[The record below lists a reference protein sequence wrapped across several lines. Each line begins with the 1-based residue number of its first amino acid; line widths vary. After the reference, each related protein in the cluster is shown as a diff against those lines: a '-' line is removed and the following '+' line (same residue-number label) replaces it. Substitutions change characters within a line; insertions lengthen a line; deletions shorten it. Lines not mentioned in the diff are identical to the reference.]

1 MADPNDQTLS
11 GMLDEDNT
19 GQSDY
24 EVTENPDGSA
34 SITEKKSGESEQSKD
49 FYRNLANDLSPE
61 ERNTISTS
69 LLELIEK
76 DREDRKRRDEQV
88 AEGKKRMGLDKETIG
103 GANFTGASRVTHPM
117 YTKASIDF
125 EARTIKE
132 LFPPGGPVREYMAG
146 TITADRQDRARRK
159 ARWMNYQLT
168 QLMPNFRSE
177 FEQLL
182 INLIMDGNEYFKL
195 IPPAPGGD
203 IRTLRHEWIPVDD
216 MILPYAATNYYS
228 AERRTH
234 VQKMTAQEFQRRIR
248 QGMYRE
254 IPNMGS
260 PEKPEESET
269 QQVISKVEGKD
280 ESVTD
285 NIDGLRVVYECDCLF
300 EIRDPDKP
308 RSHTES
314 LQEDSE
320 QEEEPEKSEEEATE
334 IGPLPYIISIDVT
347 TKEVLS
353 IYRNWNPNDAFQER
367 LDWVAEFTF
376 IPFRGAYSLGLPH
389 IIGGLSIA
397 ATGALRALLDS
408 SHINN
413 LAGMV
418 KIKGAAG
425 TGQNIRISPTEV
437 TEIEGTGDQDDIR
450 KLIMPVPFSP
460 PSPVLLTLLGL
471 LGDQAEQVIRTT
483 IDEAQDTGDVPV
495 GTTLARIEQGMV
507 AFSAIHGRMH
517 NAMDRFLKILHR
529 INATWLDD
537 KVVVDL
543 LGEQLVTQEDF
554 QGPSDVLPVSDPNIF
569 CEVQRYG
576 QIQTVAQRALQL
588 ASLPLPPIYDMRKV
602 EELILKQMKL
612 PNDGKDLLVQKPEP
626 QQLNPVNENVAICL
640 GRPVVAFPQQD
651 HDAHINTHC
660 DYYQNPFFQM
670 VMGGSPQSLQAI
682 NQHLKE
688 HIIFWYATKVHQI
701 ASQEATKAAREKD
714 PQAGKVDIGELPQNT
729 QFDPE
734 IGQLYDQM
742 LAKTS
747 SLVMQQAAQDPTL
760 QRAAQVMQ
768 QIQQALQAMQ
778 PQFMDPSQAQLAAV
792 RQKGEQAQMEHQD
805 RQQATQVKQ
814 QDSQA
819 KTQSQVQIAA
829 QHEAAETQ
837 RAQLAS
843 ATKQADTQANNQ
855 TQLAVEQHKGQ
866 QQMAQQ
872 AHEAQQSQAQ
882 MAHEA
887 NQQQTQLSADAQQQS
902 AQLNHD
908 SQQQANQLS
917 ADQQSQQAQMAH
929 DATQQKAQFQQEARQ
944 TKAQQQH
951 ESNQSKQQQKSALA
965 VARAKGGPAKPKP
978 TK

>member
-11 GMLDEDNT
+11 GMVDQANT
-19 GQSDY
+19 GESDY
-24 EVTENPDGSA
+24 EITENPDGSA
-34 SITEKKSGESEQSKD
+34 SIVQKKSGESPRAKD
-49 FYRNLANDLSPE
+49 FYRNLALDLSPE
-61 ERNTISTS
+61 ERFTISTS

-76 DREDRKRRDEQV
+76 DREDRKKRDEQV

-103 GANFTGASRVTHPM
+103 GANFSGASRVTHPM

-125 EARTIKE
+125 EARSIKE

-146 TITADRQDRARRK
+146 TITDDRADRARRK

-168 QLMPNFRSE
+168 QLMPNFRPE
-177 FEQLL
+177 LEQLL
-182 INLIMDGNEYFKL
+182 INLIMDGNEYLKL
-195 IPPAPGGD
+195 IPPATGGD

-234 VQKMTAQEFQRRIR
+234 VQRMTAQEFDRRIR
-248 QGMYRE
+248 MGIYRE

-260 PEKPEESET
+260 PEKPEETET
-269 QQVISKVEGKD
+269 QQVISKVEGK
-280 ESVTD
+280 EEGTS
-285 NIDGLRVVYECDCLF
+285 NLDGLRLIYECDCLF

-314 LQEDSE
+314 LQEDASAE
-320 QEEEPEKSEEEATE
+320 QSPQKSEEEAHE
-334 IGPLPYIISIDVT
+334 LGPLPYIISIDET

-353 IYRNWNPNDAFQER
+353 IYRNWNEEDAFTER
-367 LDWVAEFTF
+367 LEWVAEFTF
-376 IPFRGAYSLGLPH
+376 IPFRGAYALGLPH

-397 ATGALRALLDS
+397 ATGALRGILDS
-408 SHINN
+408 AHINN

-460 PSPVLLTLLGL
+460 PSPVLLNLLGI

-483 IDEAQDTGDVPV
+483 IDEAQDNGDVPV

-507 AFSAIHGRMH
+507 AFSAIHGRLH

-537 KVVVDL
+537 QVVSAL
-543 LGEQLVTQEDF
+543 LGEQLVTQKDF

-588 ASLPLPPIYDMRKV
+588 AALPIPPIYDMRKV

-640 GRPVVAFPQQD
+640 QRPVVAFPQQD

-670 VMGGSPQSLQAI
+670 VMGSNPQALQALQ
-682 NQHLKE
+682 QHLKE
-688 HIIFWYATKVHQI
+688 HIIFWYATQVHKI
-701 ASQEATKAAREKD
+701 ASEQATQVARQLD
-714 PQAGKVDIGELPQNT
+714 PKAGKVDIGELPQHT

-734 IGQLYDQM
+734 VAQLYDQM

-747 SLVMQQAAQDPTL
+747 TVVMQQAQQDQTL
-760 QRAAQVMQ
+760 QRANQVMQ
-768 QIQQALQAMQ
+768 QIQQALQALQ
-778 PQFMDPSQAQLAAV
+778 PQFMDPSKAQLAAV
-792 RQKGEQAQMEHQD
+792 QQKGQQAQMEHQD

-819 KTQSQVQIAA
+819 KTQSQIQIAA

-837 RAQLAS
+837 RAQLAA

-866 QQMAQQ
+866 QQAAQQ
-872 AHEAQQSQAQ
+872 AHEAQQSQQQ

-887 NQQQTQLSADAQQQS
+887 SQQQSQLSADAQQQE
-902 AQLNHD
+902 AQQAHD
-908 SQQQANQLS
+908 AQQQANQVS
-917 ADQQSQQAQMAH
+917 ADQAQQSAQLKH
-929 DATQQKAQFQQEARQ
+929 DASQQKAQFQQESRQ
-944 TKAQQQH
+944 THAQQKH
-951 ESNQSKQQQKSALA
+951 EASQASQQQKADA
-965 VARAKGGPAKPKP
+965 QAAKAKANQPKPKP
-978 TK
+978 